1 MKQTKGLR
9 RVFSS
14 SSSFAF
20 TSNQKQQQPLAD
32 QINNP
37 PPSSSS
43 SPYALLKSMKSEP
56 DAKWALKL
64 FYRASMLPGYRPILP
79 VYDKLISKLA
89 RSGHVSSI
97 ESLLHHMKSEACN
110 LSEGFC
116 INLINIY
123 GESRLPHKA
132 MTFFSSE
139 MEALGCKRSVK
150 TFNTLLNA
158 LYKSNW
164 VKEIH
169 ELYAQM
175 GSFDIGPDV
184 CTFNILIKCGGDS
197 LSALRVFQEMKREFG
212 IIPNIVSYSTLI
224 TCFCREGLIGEAMRI
239 MEEMAAKG
247 CAPDVITYNALM
259 DGFCK
264 KGKRFEAL
272 KLMEKMV
279 GEGCRPDDISFFVL
293 VNSFCFEG
301 QLREAYV
308 ALNQMIRS
316 GLKLSVSIYNALLMG
331 LFKCGKVERRLKMY
345 TRMVFRGCVPTAGTY
360 ETIINGCCRVRK
372 NYVEATVIVD
382 EMLLEQMFPSV
393 ETLNC
398 LIHVLCSE
406 GEAPNAARM
415 LRRMNHR

>member
-139 MEALGCKRSVK
+139 MEALGCKRFDWRS
-150 TFNTLLNA
+150 NA
-158 LYKSNW
+158 NNGGN
-164 VKEIH
+164 
-169 ELYAQM
+169 
-175 GSFDIGPDV
+175 GS
-184 CTFNILIKCGGDS
+184 
-197 LSALRVFQEMKREFG
+197 
-212 IIPNIVSYSTLI
+212 
-224 TCFCREGLIGEAMRI
+224 
-239 MEEMAAKG
+239 
-247 CAPDVITYNALM
+247 
-259 DGFCK
+259 
-264 KGKRFEAL
+264 
-272 KLMEKMV
+272 
-279 GEGCRPDDISFFVL
+279 
-293 VNSFCFEG
+293 
-301 QLREAYV
+301 
-308 ALNQMIRS
+308 
-316 GLKLSVSIYNALLMG
+316 
-331 LFKCGKVERRLKMY
+331 ER
-345 TRMVFRGCVPTAGTY
+345 
-360 ETIINGCCRVRK
+360 
-372 NYVEATVIVD
+372 
-382 EMLLEQMFPSV
+382 
-393 ETLNC
+393 
-398 LIHVLCSE
+398 LCS
-406 GEAPNAARM
+406 
-415 LRRMNHR
+415 